1 MTTNGRVLVVDDE
14 DGIRNLCRVNLEL
27 DGYTVIEASNG
38 EEAVEIARRE
48 RPDVIFLDIMMP
60 KKDGW
65 STLEDLKDDPATAQ
79 IPVVLL
85 TARTSEEDQL
95 RAWGGGVFEYLSKP
109 FNPQLLVD
117 WTERA
122 MMRRSAEEEEARRQR
137 ALQQL
142 ELLRELRRRR

>member
-1 MTTNGRVLVVDDE
+1 MTTIGRVLVVDDE

-27 DGYTVIEASNG
+27 DGYTVMEAANG

-122 MMRRSAEEEEARRQR
+122 MMRRSAEEEEARRRR

-142 ELLRELRRRR
+142 ELLRGLRRR

>member
-142 ELLRELRRRR
+142 ELLRGLRRR

>member
-1 MTTNGRVLVVDDE
+1 MTTKGRVLVVDDE

-27 DGYTVIEASNG
+27 DGYTVLEAANG
-38 EEAVEIARRE
+38 DQALEVARRE
-48 RPDVIFLDIMMP
+48 RPDVIFLDVMMP
-60 KKDGW
+60 AKDGW
-65 STLEDLKDDPATAQ
+65 STLEDLKSDPATDH

-122 MMRRSAEEEEARRQR
+122 MMRRSAEEDEARRQR